1 VLEKN
6 SDTVKVVFKHFPLR
20 NHKMAQPAA
29 VAAMAAHDQGKFW
42 EYHDLVFKNYRK
54 LNDKLL
60 DQFAVDAG
68 LDKAAFD
75 AKRKDPELLQMVQQD
90 YKDGVAVGLR
100 GTPTIYVNGRLV
112 KNRSLQGFQALIDKE
127 LKKQK

>member
-1 VLEKN
+1 
-6 SDTVKVVFKHFPLR
+6 
-20 NHKMAQPAA
+20 MAQPAA

-75 AKRKDPELLQMVQQD
+75 AKRKDPELLQKVQQD

-112 KNRSLQGFQALIDKE
+112 KNRSLQGLQALIDKE